1 MSVSFNK
8 IDGFWNVIGWTSI
21 EVSVSQIDECYAII
35 TFHKWNNYRAA
46 SAQVNWIAYGSK
58 ISSSEN
64 Q

>member
-46 SAQVNWIAYGSK
+46 SAQVN
-58 ISSSEN
+58 
-64 Q
+64 